1 MQMWTRF
8 FKKEEKDEWTE
19 SSQLSTYSL
28 EVLEDKK
35 TGDLYFE
42 FPDALMNQMGWDIGD
57 KLIWNE
63 LPGGDW
69 KLHLEKTDEDTDNG
83 TAGVGQDS
91 SS

>member
-1 MQMWTRF
+1 MCILF
-8 FKKEEKDEWTE
+8 LLILFNLLLEANPVIDINFIFLLFKYLAALTIF
-19 SSQLSTYSL
+19 L
-28 EVLEDKK
+28 
-35 TGDLYFE
+35 E

-83 TAGVGQDS
+83 IAGVGQDS